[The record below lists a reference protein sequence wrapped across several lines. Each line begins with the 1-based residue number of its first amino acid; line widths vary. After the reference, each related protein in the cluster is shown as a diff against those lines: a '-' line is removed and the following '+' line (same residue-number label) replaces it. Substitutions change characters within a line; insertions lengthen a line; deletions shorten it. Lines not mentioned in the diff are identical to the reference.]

1 MTFIKNFE
9 KIQCGTRLMINSD
22 AIRIRFRILI
32 NGFLTFSLNRSTTLV
47 VEEMDP
53 VVRVIGLRCRRLLQ

>member
-1 MTFIKNFE
+1 
-9 KIQCGTRLMINSD
+9 MINSD